1 MTGTNIHIAASFLK
15 SGNVVAIPTE
25 TVYGLAAN
33 AYDPDAVL
41 RIFEIKQRPRFN
53 PLIVHLSSINQ
64 LGRVAEKTDPVLL
77 QLAYHFWP
85 GPLTILV
92 KKSALIADLV
102 TAGSEFVAVRVP
114 NHPLT
119 LKLLSLIDF
128 PLAAP
133 SANEFGKISPT
144 TAKHVEE
151 SLGNKINYILD
162 GGSSVVGIES
172 TIIKM
177 DAGKIV
183 ILRPGGINAEQ
194 ISEITGYVPQL
205 AEASNQAEA
214 PGMLKSHYA
223 PTIPLYL
230 GKIDELISVHA
241 GKKIGILAFTE
252 QRQDASIIFQK
263 ILSPSGDLHEAAKNL
278 FSYLHQLEQSGA
290 ELIISEL
297 LPETGI
303 GIAVNDR
310 LRRASA

>member
-1 MTGTNIHIAASFLK
+1 MTGTNIQIAASFLK
-15 SGNVVAIPTE
+15 AGNVVAIPTE

-53 PLIVHLSSINQ
+53 PLIVHISSIDK
-64 LGRVAEKTDPVLL
+64 LGTVAETAEPVLL
-77 QLAYHFWP
+77 QLANYFWP

-92 KKSALIADLV
+92 KKSALISDLV

-119 LKLLSLIDF
+119 LELLNQLDF

-144 TAKHVEE
+144 SAKHVEE

-162 GGSSVVGIES
+162 GGNSAVGIES

-177 DAGKIV
+177 EAGKVV
-183 ILRPGGINAEQ
+183 ILRPGGINTDQ
-194 ISEITGYVPQL
+194 ISEITGYIPQP
-205 AEASNQAEA
+205 AETSNQIEA

-223 PTIPLYL
+223 PAIPLYL
-230 GKIDELISVHA
+230 GKIDELISRHA
-241 GKKIGILAFTE
+241 GKKIGVLSFSE
-252 QRQDASIIFQK
+252 ERQDASIIFQK
-263 ILSPSGDLHEAAKNL
+263 ILSPTGDLHEAAKNL
-278 FSYLHQLEQSGA
+278 FSYLHLLEQSGA

-310 LRRASA
+310 LIRASA